1 MRLLVVE
8 DEKDMNRIIVKKLET
23 DGYSVDYCYDGESA
37 VDYLMTEEYDGVILD
52 IMIPK
57 LDGFEVLKKV
67 RRAGI
72 QIPALYL
79 SARDQTSD
87 IVNGL
92 DIGADDYM
100 VKPFVFAELL
110 ARIRVMMR
118 NTIDIHE
125 NVYRCGD
132 LVVDCNTHVVNRN
145 NIEIALSPKEFA
157 ILVYLI
163 RNKNIVLTR
172 EQIESNIW
180 RFDYNGSS
188 NVVDVYIRYLRKKID
203 ENYEYKMI
211 QTIRGA
217 GYMIRCEE

>member
-110 ARIRVMMR
+110 ARIRVMTR

>member
-8 DEKDMNRIIVKKLET
+8 DEKDLNHIIVKKLEAE
-23 DGYSVDYCYDGESA
+23 GYSVDYCYDGESA
-37 VDYLMTEEYDGVILD
+37 VDYLLAEEYDGVILD
-52 IMIPK
+52 IMLPK
-57 LDGFEVLKKV
+57 LDGFQVLKKV
-67 RRAGI
+67 RRAGV
-72 QIPALYL
+72 QVPALYL

-110 ARIRVMMR
+110 ARIRVMTR
-118 NTIDIHE
+118 KTTDIHE

-132 LVVDCNTHVVNRN
+132 LVVDCNTHVVYRA
-145 NIEIALSPKEFA
+145 NIQIGLSPKEFS

-163 RNKNIVLTR
+163 RNKNIVVTR

-203 ENYEYKMI
+203 EGCEHKMI
-211 QTIRGA
+211 HTIRGA
-217 GYMIRCEE
+217 GYMIKCEE

>member
-23 DGYSVDYCYDGESA
+23 EGYSVDYCYDGQSA

-52 IMIPK
+52 VMIPK

-110 ARIRVMMR
+110 ARIRVMTR

>member
-8 DEKDMNRIIVKKLET
+8 DEKDLNHIIVKKLET
-23 DGYSVDYCYDGESA
+23 EGYSVDFCYDGESA
-37 VDYLMTEEYDGVILD
+37 VDYLLAEEYDGVILD

-57 LDGFEVLKKV
+57 LDGFQVLKKI

-72 QIPALYL
+72 QVPALYL

-100 VKPFVFAELL
+100 VKPFVFEELL
-110 ARIRVMMR
+110 ARIRVMTR
-118 NTIDIHE
+118 NTTDIHE

-132 LVVDCNTHVVNRN
+132 LMVDCNAHTVYRENE
-145 NIEIALSPKEFA
+145 EIGLSPKEFS

-163 RNKNIVLTR
+163 RNKNIVVTR

-188 NVVDVYIRYLRKKID
+188 NVIDVYIRYLRKKID
-203 ENYEYKMI
+203 DGYKNKMI
-211 QTIRGA
+211 HTIRGA
-217 GYMIRCEE
+217 GYMIKCEE

>member
-23 DGYSVDYCYDGESA
+23 EGYSVDYCYDGQSA

-52 IMIPK
+52 IMLPK

-110 ARIRVMMR
+110 ARIRVMTR

-132 LVVDCNTHVVNRN
+132 LVVDCNTHVVTRN
-145 NIEIALSPKEFA
+145 GMEIALSPKEFA